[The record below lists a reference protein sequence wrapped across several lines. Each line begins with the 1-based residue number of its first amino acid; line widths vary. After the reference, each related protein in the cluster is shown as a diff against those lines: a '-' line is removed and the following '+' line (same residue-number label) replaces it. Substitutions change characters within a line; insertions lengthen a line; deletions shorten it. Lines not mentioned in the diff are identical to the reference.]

1 LPAVRVVLVRP
12 ELPANIGACAR
23 VVRNTG
29 LHGLD
34 LVEPGDWRTVEC
46 WRTAWGAHE
55 VLETARTFADLRSAL
70 ADASYV
76 AAFAGKPRPGSV
88 PLDVRELAG
97 DMAALGPEGSA
108 SLVFGTESTGLT
120 QSEMALCGRTVRIPC
135 HPAQPSLNL
144 SHAVA
149 IAGYEVFRTSARAPA
164 GPRLATHGEKERM
177 LMLLREG
184 LLAARALPEANTEGF
199 FEDWHALFQRALLT
213 PKEVGLLEHLA
224 RKLAQRRS

>member
-1 LPAVRVVLVRP
+1 MPDVRVVLVRP

-29 LHGLD
+29 LAGLD

-55 VLETARTFADLRSAL
+55 VLEQARTFDDLASAL
-70 ADASYV
+70 EDASYV
-76 AAFAGKPRPGSV
+76 AALAGRPRPGSI
-88 PLDVRELAG
+88 PLDVRELATEVG
-97 DMAALGPEGSA
+97 ALRPQDRIA
-108 SLVFGTESTGLT
+108 LVFGTESTGLT
-120 QSEMALCGRTVRIPC
+120 QAEMALCGRTVRIPS

-149 IAGYEVFRTSARAPA
+149 IAAYEVFRATPRAGA

-177 LMLLREG
+177 LGLLRAG
-184 LLAARALPEANTEGF
+184 LLAVRALPEANTEGF
-199 FEDWHALFQRALLT
+199 FEDWRALFQRIDLT
-213 PKEVGLLEHLA
+213 PKEVSLLEHLA
-224 RKLAQRRS
+224 RKLAQRR

>member
-1 LPAVRVVLVRP
+1 LPVRVVLVRP

-29 LHGLD
+29 LSGLD

-55 VLETARTFADLRSAL
+55 VLEDARTFDDLASAV

-76 AAFAGKPRPGSV
+76 AAFAGRPRPGSV
-88 PLDVRELAG
+88 TLDVREMADELAG
-97 DMAALGPEGSA
+97 IGPQESAA
-108 SLVFGTESTGLT
+108 LVFGTESTGLT
-120 QSEMALCGRTVRIPC
+120 QAEMALCGRTVRIPS
-135 HPAQPSLNL
+135 HAAQPSLNL

-149 IAGYEVFRTSARAPA
+149 IAAYELFRISVRAPA
-164 GPRLATHGEKERM
+164 RPRLATHGEKERM
-177 LMLLREG
+177 LELLREG
-184 LLAARALPEANTEGF
+184 LLAVRALPEANTEGF
-199 FEDWHALFQRALLT
+199 FEEWHALFQRADLT

-224 RKLAQRRS
+224 RKLVQRKP

>member
-1 LPAVRVVLVRP
+1 MPVRVVLVRP

-29 LHGLD
+29 LSGLD

-55 VLETARTFADLRSAL
+55 VLEDARTFDDLASAV
-70 ADASYV
+70 AGAAYV
-76 AAFAGKPRPGSV
+76 AAFAGRPRPGSV
-88 PLDVRELAG
+88 TLDVRE
-97 DMAALGPEGSA
+97 MADEMTGVGSQESA
-108 SLVFGTESTGLT
+108 ALVFGTESTGLT
-120 QSEMALCGRTVRIPC
+120 QAEMALCGRTVRIPS

-149 IAGYEVFRTSARAPA
+149 IAAYELFRISLRAPA
-164 GPRLATHGEKERM
+164 RPRLATHGEKERM
-177 LMLLREG
+177 LELLREG
-184 LLAARALPEANTEGF
+184 LLAVRALPDANTEGF
-199 FEDWHALFQRALLT
+199 FEEWHALFQRADLT

-224 RKLAQRRS
+224 RKLVQRKP